1 MPLFCPLTRY
11 GKTRR
16 DVLFLQRFIRGYI
29 PLFFFPKLFYEQL
42 FLKILYLQANT
53 FCIQTR
59 LKYIFVRF
67 LFQWPPGDVILPKT
81 TTIAGNNQNWPTTRS
96 ILIYRWKNSASFSSF
111 LVSSQVHSII
121 NFTTFVK
128 HFMIFISLCRYCFSI
143 QCILISWNEFV
154 PKSSKLYIKCKQE
167 IKLDIPYLKI
177 NMRSF

>member
-1 MPLFCPLTRY
+1 MLLFCPLTRY

-67 LFQWPPGDVILPKT
+67 LFQWPPGDVILSKNHNC
-81 TTIAGNNQNWPTTRS
+81 IVVNNQNWPTARS
-96 ILIYRWKNSASFSSF
+96 ILIYRKLSMHRFYF
-111 LVSSQVHSII
+111 FGH
-121 NFTTFVK
+121 
-128 HFMIFISLCRYCFSI
+128 I
-143 QCILISWNEFV
+143 QL
-154 PKSSKLYIKCKQE
+154 
-167 IKLDIPYLKI
+167 
-177 NMRSF
+177 